1 MQYIVFILAI
11 LLIYKI
17 INILICKII
26 VLLNDDLEQDIKK
39 LSEKRRIKP

>member
-39 LSEKRRIKP
+39 LSEKRRDKP